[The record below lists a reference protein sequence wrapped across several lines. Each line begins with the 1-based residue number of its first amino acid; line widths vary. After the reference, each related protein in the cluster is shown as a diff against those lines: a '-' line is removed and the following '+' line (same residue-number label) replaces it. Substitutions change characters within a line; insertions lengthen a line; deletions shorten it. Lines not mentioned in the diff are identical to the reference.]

1 MMRIFWKILVV
12 FSVTF
17 FMSCT
22 SGEVDSSQSEP
33 AVNNTTTQE
42 KKRTSRPSAGP
53 LAPISLGEVN
63 VTLGKET
70 TTIKQFKSGYND
82 LTVTNETITIR
93 ITDMNGAS
101 YLVVLQGVEKNSSL
115 STAYGAIFGGI
126 NQGPRALI
134 TFGSGDNSYQ
144 WKSGTLKV
152 EELDPKTG
160 AFRAE
165 IINGKAVNARNSVNG
180 ELVDVEFEVDMR
192 FENIVN
198 LTNSPF

>member
-1 MMRIFWKILVV
+1 MTRGPESRSFQVPREQV
-12 FSVTF
+12 S
-17 FMSCT
+17 
-22 SGEVDSSQSEP
+22 SGSL
-33 AVNNTTTQE
+33 
-42 KKRTSRPSAGP
+42 SRHRAG
-53 LAPISLGEVN
+53 ARVLGDRN
-63 VTLGKET
+63 
-70 TTIKQFKSGYND
+70 

-93 ITDMNGAS
+93 ITDMNGSS

-115 STAYGAIFGGI
+115 STEYGAIFGGI

-144 WKSGTLKV
+144 WKTGTLKV

-160 AFRAE
+160 AFRAK